1 MCLLAAV
8 VSADQ
13 DISVTEQ
20 VLVDRA
26 GQDILVMSLICPAGR
41 YCGISPCQAVLTTG
55 TPRGAGKAW
64 HSRNH
69 HHSGDAAQEAETEI
83 PMWHTSGLLCPLPLG
98 ATGPSLRSAGREI
111 VKQHVLQKGSAV
123 SAEQPILSS
132 VSQALWAA
140 FSSIW
145 VERLLVPV
153 LQSGSEGAETRGTR
167 AACAAQHSAFDGDS
181 ITLISSIIEMV

>member
-83 PMWHTSGLLCPLPLG
+83 PCDT
-98 ATGPSLRSAGREI
+98 R
-111 VKQHVLQKGSAV
+111 Q
-123 SAEQPILSS
+123 
-132 VSQALWAA
+132 A
-140 FSSIW
+140 FSAHCHWGPRVRPSGRQE
-145 VERLLVPV
+145 ER
-153 LQSGSEGAETRGTR
+153 
-167 AACAAQHSAFDGDS
+167 
-181 ITLISSIIEMV
+181 